1 MRLESVKK
9 QRTSRC
15 RFIPKSRTTSLWLT
29 KRDKNKKKG
38 EKREATARK
47 TLIQLQLKKFRAEL
61 FALSLLS
68 SNSCWFVS
76 GLLCSLSPGLSFSL
90 SLSSGLA
97 RRRRTGGGRLQE
109 STGDTKCHPP
119 STDSLIQSIKEMKP
133 HPPLIHSLKGR
144 EEKRMRIK
152 RLHLR
157 TAGDDDD
164 DQVLILVLQFLVLT
178 PVLLNLPL
186 V

>member
-90 SLSSGLA
+90 SLSLLVSRDEEEQEEDVYKSQQVIPNVTLL
-97 RRRRTGGGRLQE
+97 LQI
-109 STGDTKCHPP
+109 P
-119 STDSLIQSIKEMKP
+119 
-133 HPPLIHSLKGR
+133 
-144 EEKRMRIK
+144 
-152 RLHLR
+152 
-157 TAGDDDD
+157 
-164 DQVLILVLQFLVLT
+164 
-178 PVLLNLPL
+178 
-186 V
+186 